1 METTSY
7 TGDTR
12 VPTSHHRSPMTP
24 STQPQNGTAPRHVR
38 VGILG
43 AGFGGLGAAIRLKQ
57 RGDDDFLVFE
67 RAADV
72 GGTWWANTYPGCQ
85 CDIPSHLYS
94 FSFAPNP
101 DWTRTYPKQPELRD
115 YLRRTAEQHGVY
127 ERVRLST
134 EVTDARWDAD
144 ANRWQLTTTDG
155 PYPADV
161 VVAAPGPLS
170 EPSIPELPGIEDFE
184 GTIFHTATWNHD
196 HDLRGR
202 RVAVVGTG
210 ASAIQVVPEI
220 AEVAERL
227 DVIQRT
233 PPWGVP
239 HRDRPIPR
247 AERALYGAFPPLQR
261 LVRAGVY
268 FSRELLVPGL
278 AYRPQML
285 KLVEKVARKHIA
297 DQVADPDLRAKV
309 TPDYTI
315 GCKRILPSNK
325 WYPALGRDDVELVTD
340 GIAEIRPNGYVT
352 TDGTLHEVDTIIF
365 ATGFYVTDI
374 PLANIVTGA
383 DGRRLSEVWH
393 RSPQAYRGTAMA
405 GFPNLFLLVGPNV
418 GLGHNSIVFMIEAQL
433 NYVLGALDAM
443 RERGAE
449 RVEVRPEALEAYND
463 HLQARMGA
471 TVWNS
476 GGCSS
481 WYIDANGKNTT
492 IWPDFTFRFW
502 RQTREFDAA
511 AYELAA
517 ATAREPEPALAS

>member
-1 METTSY
+1 MTATQQDETP
-7 TGDTR
+7 
-12 VPTSHHRSPMTP
+12 V
-24 STQPQNGTAPRHVR
+24 NGTTPRHVR

-43 AGFGGLGAAIRLKQ
+43 AGFGGLGMAIRLAQ
-57 RGDDDFLVFE
+57 QGERDFLVFE
-67 RAADV
+67 KAADV

-115 YLRRTAEQHGVY
+115 YLRNVATDHGVY
-127 ERVRLST
+127 DRIRLNT
-134 EVTDARWDAD
+134 EVTAAAWDEEQACW
-144 ANRWQLTTTDG
+144 RITTNNGEYT
-155 PYPADV
+155 ADV

-170 EPSIPELPGIEDFE
+170 APSLPDIPGLDTFE
-184 GTIFHTATWNHD
+184 GTTFHTATWDHD
-196 HDLRGR
+196 HDLRGE

-210 ASAIQVVPEI
+210 ASAIQAVPHI
-220 AEVAERL
+220 AEQAAHT

-233 PPWGVP
+233 PPWVVP
-239 HRDRPIPR
+239 HRDRPITKV
-247 AERALYGAFPPLQR
+247 ERFLYRTFPPLQR
-261 LVRAGVY
+261 AVRAGVY

-278 AYRPQML
+278 VYRPRL
-285 KLVEKVARKHIA
+285 LSLVEKVARKHIS
-297 DQVADPDLRAKV
+297 DQVKDPELRAKV

-325 WYPALGRDDVELVTD
+325 WYPALSRTDVDLVTD
-340 GIAEIRPNGYVT
+340 GIAEVKPNGYVT

-374 PLANIVTGA
+374 PLANIVTGTGGA
-383 DGRRLSEVWH
+383 RLAEVWH

-433 NYVLGALDAM
+433 NYVMGALRAM
-443 RERGAE
+443 RERGAG
-449 RVEVRPEALEAYND
+449 RVEVKPAALESYND
-463 HLQARMGA
+463 GLQARMGD

-476 GGCSS
+476 GGCAS

-492 IWPDFTFRFW
+492 IWPDFTFNFW

-511 AYELAA
+511 AYTLAPVRAGTAA
-517 ATAREPEPALAS
+517 APALAS

>member
-1 METTSY
+1 
-7 TGDTR
+7 
-12 VPTSHHRSPMTP
+12 MTP
-24 STQPQNGTAPRHVR
+24 TTHVR

-43 AGFGGLGAAIRLKQ
+43 AGFGGLGTAIRLAQ
-57 RGDDDFLVFE
+57 RGDDYFLVFE

-101 DWTRTYPKQPELRD
+101 SWTRTYPKQPELRD
-115 YLRRTAEQHGVY
+115 YLRATAGKLGVY
-127 ERVRLST
+127 DRIRLNT
-134 EVTDARWDAD
+134 EVTDATWDEA
-144 ANRWQLTTTDG
+144 ANLWRITTSQGDYT
-155 PYPADV
+155 ADV

-170 EPSIPELPGIEDFE
+170 EPVIPDLPGIEGFE
-184 GTIFHTATWNHD
+184 GTIFHTARWNHE
-196 HDLRGR
+196 HDLRGK

-210 ASAIQVVPEI
+210 ASAIQAVPEI
-220 AEVAERL
+220 AQEVAHL

-233 PPWGVP
+233 PPWVVP
-239 HRDRPIPR
+239 HRDRPITR
-247 AERALYGAFPPLQR
+247 AERFLYKTFPPLQR

-268 FSRELLVPGL
+268 LSRELLVPGL
-278 AYRPQML
+278 VYRPQIL
-285 KLVEKVARKHIA
+285 KLVEKMARKHIA
-297 DQVADPDLRAKV
+297 DQVPDPELRAKV
-309 TPDYTI
+309 TPSYTI

-325 WYPALGRDDVELVTD
+325 WYPALGRENVELVTD

-374 PLANIVTGA
+374 PLANIVTGK

-418 GLGHNSIVFMIEAQL
+418 GLGHNSIVFMIEAQIT
-433 NYVLGALDAM
+433 YVLGALDQMKA
-443 RERGAE
+443 RGAG
-449 RVEVRPEALEAYND
+449 RVEVRADAQTAYND
-463 HLQARMGA
+463 RLQSKLGK
-471 TVWNS
+471 TVWNT
-476 GGCSS
+476 GGCAS
-481 WYIDANGKNTT
+481 WYIDAEGKNTT

-502 RQTREFDAA
+502 KETREFDAA
-511 AYELAA
+511 AYELAPVSA
-517 ATAREPEPALAS
+517 APEPEPALAA